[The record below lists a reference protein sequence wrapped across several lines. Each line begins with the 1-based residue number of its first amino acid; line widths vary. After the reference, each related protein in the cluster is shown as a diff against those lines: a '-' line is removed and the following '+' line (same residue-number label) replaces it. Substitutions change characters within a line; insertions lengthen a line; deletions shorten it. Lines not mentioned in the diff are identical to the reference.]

1 MDIEQGISGEVFTAD
16 LAEVSLSSSCCT
28 GSNIASESPA
38 EKFKEVGLIIIFDCS
53 LVASLKNI

>member
-16 LAEVSLSSSCCT
+16 LAEVSLSSSWCT

-38 EKFKEVGLIIIFDCS
+38 EKLNRLD
-53 LVASLKNI
+53 